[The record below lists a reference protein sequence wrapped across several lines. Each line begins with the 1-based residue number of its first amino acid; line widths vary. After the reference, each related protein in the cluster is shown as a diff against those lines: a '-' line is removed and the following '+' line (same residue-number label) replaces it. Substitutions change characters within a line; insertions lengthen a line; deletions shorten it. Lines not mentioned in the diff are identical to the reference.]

1 MRRLVTAV
9 GLLTCVACHNAQRE
23 LPGAPSSPSLEAP
36 SSSPSVASAAP
47 PAPGERKP
55 NGGSTPALGGP
66 LTLTFVSGESQL
78 PVAAA
83 RVTTEGRSYVSDGAG
98 VVAIERGSAIS
109 IQASGFLERRAL
121 ARGERLSLW
130 PRVSA
135 TGLDEEYTA
144 RLVYNCAAAG
154 CADGGEPLG
163 RVNQGTVTLV
173 PSRDLAADRIALGS
187 LDEAAHLWT
196 AATRGEV
203 VFALGPASAAG
214 TIVEV
219 DVDPADPAILSKGA
233 AGVTRRQYSGAAVVR
248 ARITLRSIE
257 LARRIPLSIHEIGHA
272 FGLGHSPRVGD
283 VMWSGPELY
292 DAKDLSSREKLA
304 VSLML
309 QRSSGNRYPDTEE
322 GIDTA
327 RGSSSRRVSV
337 VTCFEDHP

>member
-1 MRRLVTAV
+1 MRRLAIGL

-23 LPGAPSSPSLEAP
+23 IPGVPGSPSVETPSSPS
-36 SSSPSVASAAP
+36 VMTAAP
-47 PAPGERKP
+47 PVPGERNP
-55 NGGSTPALGGP
+55 SGSAPVLTGP
-66 LTLTFVSGESQL
+66 LTLTFVSGESLL

-83 RVTTEGRSYVSDGAG
+83 RVTTDGRSYVTDGAG
-98 VVAIERGSAIS
+98 VVAIDRGTALS
-109 IQASGFLERRAL
+109 IEASGFLERRAL
-121 ARGERLSLW
+121 ARGERFSLW
-130 PRVSA
+130 PRISA

-163 RVNQGTVTLV
+163 RVNQGMVTLV
-173 PSRDLAADRIALGS
+173 PSRDLVADRAALNAI
-187 LDEAAHLWT
+187 DEAAHLWT

-203 VFALGPASAAG
+203 VFALGIPSAAG
-214 TIVEV
+214 TIVEI

-233 AGVTRRQYSGAAVVR
+233 AGVTRRQYSGASVVR

-272 FGLGHSPRVGD
+272 FGLAHSPRVGD

-292 DAKDLSSREKLA
+292 DTIDLSTREKLA
-304 VSLML
+304 VALML

-322 GIDTA
+322 GVDAA
-327 RGSSSRRVSV
+327 RRSSSRGVSV